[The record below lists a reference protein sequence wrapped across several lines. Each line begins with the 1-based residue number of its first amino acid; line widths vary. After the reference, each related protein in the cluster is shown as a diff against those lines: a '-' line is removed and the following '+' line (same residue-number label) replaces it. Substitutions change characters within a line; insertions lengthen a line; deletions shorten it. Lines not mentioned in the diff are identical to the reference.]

1 MATKRGRPKDHLY
14 EYGIVEDLV
23 DGETVYSCRYC
34 RDCQHSYET
43 TAKSTIYHH
52 ISVRHHQQG
61 SSRARYDE
69 AVATTTA
76 TEAVDGVVPMAAP
89 EAEVPPPA
97 EEIEDGGDILLTT
110 VDAGERGPVD
120 PTGMDVAEGEIDI
133 DDAISTSS
141 DEYDDPLSEFESEE
155 GDEEE
160 EGEDSVDEEEEG
172 EEEEGEEEEDDSADE
187 GDEEEEK
194 EESADEGEEEVDS
207 ADEGHVFKWKVPAAW
222 YRSRLGLPLYK
233 ASANTLRNNHVSSG
247 SDDGS
252 SSNHSDSSSGS
263 HSDSSS
269 GSHSDNSSAASGP
282 SSSGPSSNSSD
293 DRPIPASGDA
303 RLTML
308 EAINFLMTFKLK
320 HRIGRTA
327 FNELLQFCVLFFLPD
342 NNILPGSLHLMK
354 AVIGCKTWSNY
365 ERHVCDREGCQGICQ
380 LMMPACM
387 VFVFNRQGLLLDAS
401 MR

>member
-23 DGETVYSCRYC
+23 DGESVYSCRYC
-34 RDCQHSYET
+34 RDCQHSYKT
-43 TAKSTIYHH
+43 NAKRTIYHH
-52 ISVRHHQQG
+52 IRVRHQQEQQG

-97 EEIEDGGDILLTT
+97 EEIEDILLTT

-120 PTGMDVAEGEIDI
+120 PTEMDVAEGEIDI
-133 DDAISTSS
+133 DDAVSTSS

-194 EESADEGEEEVDS
+194 EESADDGEEEVDS

-354 AVIGCKTWSNY
+354 VVIGCKTWSNY